1 MENFS
6 NKKLNVFSL
15 LSYEKFKI
23 AIGIFLGS
31 ICGLLSFVPYVVLY
45 KMIAALINN
54 QIDFKSVLPWALVM
68 IFSTILQNIL
78 MSITMIFT
86 HVAAYNIIHRLKM
99 EALEYLSKVSL
110 GFFNNKTSGEL
121 KAALFDDIEKLE
133 GFIAHNLI
141 EITQAVVITIISM
154 LIMFYINVFMALTML
169 LPVVVGVLLPTMMMK
184 KYPNLTKKYT
194 DTFSELLSSI
204 NEYINCMPIIKM
216 FGLTVEKFAKLSAAS
231 KSYTECLVE
240 MAKCSC
246 YPLAI
251 TIVILDSGI
260 LFTLPIGGFLYVN
273 GLISTEHLLIFML
286 LTMCFYRTFFNLFNI
301 AMGRIELNSGLVN
314 IKKLF
319 GIPVEVV
326 GKEQLKSK
334 NLDIQFNDVSFGYDD
349 ENVVLKNISMKIEP
363 KSFTAFVGASGAG
376 KTTAAS
382 LIGRYWNVDKG
393 EICIGGIPINEL
405 SEETLT
411 SAVSFVFQDTFLMED
426 TLFENIRMGSEANE
440 ESVKEAAKYAQIHD
454 FITTLPKGYDTKIG
468 EEGFKLS
475 GGQKQRLSIARAI
488 LKNAPIVIFDEATS
502 YSDIENEHKI
512 QTALKNLLKDKTVIM
527 IAHRLHT
534 ICDANKIIVFEKG
547 EIVEQ
552 GTHKRLL
559 EINGYYSKMW
569 ASYMKNYVE

>member
-6 NKKLNVFSL
+6 NKKLTVFSL

-426 TLFENIRMGSEANE
+426 TLFENIRMGSEADE

>member
-231 KSYTECLVE
+231 KNYTECLVE

-426 TLFENIRMGSEANE
+426 TLFENIRMGSEADE

-475 GGQKQRLSIARAI
+475 GGQKQRISIARAI

>member
-426 TLFENIRMGSEANE
+426 TLFENIRMGSEADE

-475 GGQKQRLSIARAI
+475 GGQKQRISIARAI

>member
-141 EITQAVVITIISM
+141 EITQAVVIPIISM

-231 KSYTECLVE
+231 KNYTECLVE

-426 TLFENIRMGSEANE
+426 TLFENIRMGSEADE

-547 EIVEQ
+547 EIVER

>member
-23 AIGIFLGS
+23 VIGIFLGS

-141 EITQAVVITIISM
+141 EITQAVVIPIISM

-426 TLFENIRMGSEANE
+426 TLFENIRMGSEADE

>member
-141 EITQAVVITIISM
+141 EITQAVVIPIISM

-231 KSYTECLVE
+231 KNYTECLVE

-376 KTTAAS
+376 KTTATS

-393 EICIGGIPINEL
+393 EICIGGIPINKL

-426 TLFENIRMGSEANE
+426 TLFENIRMGSEADE

-512 QTALKNLLKDKTVIM
+512 QTALKNLLKDKTGIM

>member
-141 EITQAVVITIISM
+141 EITQAVVIPIISM

-231 KSYTECLVE
+231 KNYTECLVE

-273 GLISTEHLLIFML
+273 GLISTEHLLVFML

-393 EICIGGIPINEL
+393 EICIGGIPINKL

-426 TLFENIRMGSEANE
+426 TLFENIRMGSEADE

>member
-141 EITQAVVITIISM
+141 EITQAVVIPIISM

-231 KSYTECLVE
+231 KNYTECLVE

-426 TLFENIRMGSEANE
+426 TLFENIRMGSEADE

-547 EIVEQ
+547 EIAEQ

>member
-45 KMIAALINN
+45 KMIAALVNN

-426 TLFENIRMGSEANE
+426 TLFENIRMGSEADE

-475 GGQKQRLSIARAI
+475 GGQKQRISIARAI

>member
-319 GIPVEVV
+319 GITVEVV

-426 TLFENIRMGSEANE
+426 TLFENIRMGSEADE

-475 GGQKQRLSIARAI
+475 GGQKQRISIARAI

>member
-141 EITQAVVITIISM
+141 EITQAVVIPIISM

-169 LPVVVGVLLPTMMMK
+169 LPVIVGVLLPTMMMK

-426 TLFENIRMGSEANE
+426 TLFENIRMGSEADE

>member
-54 QIDFKSVLPWALVM
+54 QIDFKSVLRWALVM

-141 EITQAVVITIISM
+141 EITQAVVIPIISM

-426 TLFENIRMGSEANE
+426 TLFENIRMGSEADE

>member
-301 AMGRIELNSGLVN
+301 VMGRIELNSGLVN

-411 SAVSFVFQDTFLMED
+411 STVSFVFQDTFLMED
-426 TLFENIRMGSEANE
+426 TLFENIRMGSEADE

>member
-141 EITQAVVITIISM
+141 EITQAVVIPIISM

-231 KSYTECLVE
+231 KNYTECLVE

-273 GLISTEHLLIFML
+273 GLISIEHLLIFML

-426 TLFENIRMGSEANE
+426 TLFENIRMGSEADE

>member
-363 KSFTAFVGASGAG
+363 KSFTAFIGASGAG

-426 TLFENIRMGSEANE
+426 TLFENIRMGSEADE

-475 GGQKQRLSIARAI
+475 GGQKQRISIARAI

>member
-23 AIGIFLGS
+23 TIGIFLGS

-110 GFFNNKTSGEL
+110 GFFNNKTSREL

-426 TLFENIRMGSEANE
+426 TLFENIRMGSEADE

-475 GGQKQRLSIARAI
+475 GGQKQRISIARAI

>member
-133 GFIAHNLI
+133 GVIAHNLI

-426 TLFENIRMGSEANE
+426 TLFENIRMGSEADE

-475 GGQKQRLSIARAI
+475 GGQKQRISIARAI

>member
-141 EITQAVVITIISM
+141 EITQAVVIPIISM

-231 KSYTECLVE
+231 KNYTECLVE

-393 EICIGGIPINEL
+393 EICIGGIPINKL

-426 TLFENIRMGSEANE
+426 TLFENIRMGSEADE

-559 EINGYYSKMW
+559 EINGDYSKMW

>member
-141 EITQAVVITIISM
+141 EITQAVVIPIISM

-231 KSYTECLVE
+231 KNYTECLVE

-314 IKKLF
+314 INKLF

-393 EICIGGIPINEL
+393 EICIGGIPINKL

-426 TLFENIRMGSEANE
+426 TLFENIRMGSEADE

>member
-141 EITQAVVITIISM
+141 EITQAVVIPIISM

-231 KSYTECLVE
+231 KNYTECLVE

-382 LIGRYWNVDKG
+382 LRGRYWNVEKG

-426 TLFENIRMGSEANE
+426 TLFENIRMGSEADE

>member
-121 KAALFDDIEKLE
+121 KAELFDDIEKLE

-141 EITQAVVITIISM
+141 EITQAVVIPIISM

-301 AMGRIELNSGLVN
+301 VMGRIELNSGLVN

-363 KSFTAFVGASGAG
+363 KSFTAFVGTSGAG

-426 TLFENIRMGSEANE
+426 TLFENIRMGSEADE

-552 GTHKRLL
+552 GTHKSLL

-569 ASYMKNYVE
+569 ASYMKDYVE

>member
-141 EITQAVVITIISM
+141 EITQAVVIPIISM

-231 KSYTECLVE
+231 KNYTECLVE

-393 EICIGGIPINEL
+393 EICIGGIPINKL

-426 TLFENIRMGSEANE
+426 TLFENIRMGSEADE

-454 FITTLPKGYDTKIG
+454 FITTLSKGYDTKIG

>member
-426 TLFENIRMGSEANE
+426 TLFENIRMGSAADE

-475 GGQKQRLSIARAI
+475 GGQKQRISIARAI

>member
-376 KTTAAS
+376 KTTAVS

-426 TLFENIRMGSEANE
+426 TLFENIRMGSEADE

-475 GGQKQRLSIARAI
+475 GGQKQRISIARAI

>member
-54 QIDFKSVLPWALVM
+54 QIDFKSVLLWALVM

-382 LIGRYWNVDKG
+382 LIGKYWNVDKG

-426 TLFENIRMGSEANE
+426 TLFENIRMGSEADE

>member
-23 AIGIFLGS
+23 AIGIFSGS

-426 TLFENIRMGSEANE
+426 TLFENIRMGSEADE

-475 GGQKQRLSIARAI
+475 GGQKQRISIARAI

>member
-141 EITQAVVITIISM
+141 EITQAVVIPIISM

-393 EICIGGIPINEL
+393 EICIGGIPINKL

-426 TLFENIRMGSEANE
+426 TLFENIRMGSEADE

-475 GGQKQRLSIARAI
+475 GGQKQRISIARAI

>member
-15 LSYEKFKI
+15 FSYEKFKI

-231 KSYTECLVE
+231 KNYTECLVE

-426 TLFENIRMGSEANE
+426 TLFENIRMGSEADE

>member
-141 EITQAVVITIISM
+141 EITQAVVIPIISM

-301 AMGRIELNSGLVN
+301 AMGRIELNSGLIN

-393 EICIGGIPINEL
+393 EICIGGIPINKL

-426 TLFENIRMGSEANE
+426 TLFENIRMGSEADE

>member
-6 NKKLNVFSL
+6 NKKLNVFLL

-426 TLFENIRMGSEANE
+426 TLFENIRMGSEADE

-475 GGQKQRLSIARAI
+475 GGQKQRISIARAI

>member
-141 EITQAVVITIISM
+141 EITQAVVIPIISM

-426 TLFENIRMGSEANE
+426 TLFENIRMGSEADE

-454 FITTLPKGYDTKIG
+454 FITTLPTFRWTKT
-468 EEGFKLS
+468 KT
-475 GGQKQRLSIARAI
+475 Q
-488 LKNAPIVIFDEATS
+488 
-502 YSDIENEHKI
+502 YSESNS
-512 QTALKNLLKDKTVIM
+512 
-527 IAHRLHT
+527 
-534 ICDANKIIVFEKG
+534 EK
-547 EIVEQ
+547 
-552 GTHKRLL
+552 RSDC
-559 EINGYYSKMW
+559 YF
-569 ASYMKNYVE
+569 

>member
-110 GFFNNKTSGEL
+110 GFFNNKTFGEL

-426 TLFENIRMGSEANE
+426 TLFENIRMGSEADE

-475 GGQKQRLSIARAI
+475 GGQKQRISIARAI

-502 YSDIENEHKI
+502 YSDIENEHNI

>member
-273 GLISTEHLLIFML
+273 GVISTEHLLIFML

-426 TLFENIRMGSEANE
+426 TLFENIRMGSEADE

-475 GGQKQRLSIARAI
+475 GGQKQRISIARAI

>member
-141 EITQAVVITIISM
+141 EITQAVVIPIISM

-393 EICIGGIPINEL
+393 EICIGGIPINKL

-426 TLFENIRMGSEANE
+426 TLFENIRMGSEADE

-454 FITTLPKGYDTKIG
+454 FITTLRKGYDNKIG

>member
-23 AIGIFLGS
+23 AIGIFLGL

-54 QIDFKSVLPWALVM
+54 QIDFKSVFPWALVM

-78 MSITMIFT
+78 MSITMIFI

-121 KAALFDDIEKLE
+121 KAVLFDDIEKLE

-141 EITQAVVITIISM
+141 EITQAVVIPIISM

-273 GLISTEHLLIFML
+273 GLISTDHLLIFML

-314 IKKLF
+314 IKKVF

-393 EICIGGIPINEL
+393 EICIGGIPIKEL

-426 TLFENIRMGSEANE
+426 TLFENIRMGSEADE

-454 FITTLPKGYDTKIG
+454 LITTLPKGYDTKIG

-552 GTHKRLL
+552 GTHKSLL

-569 ASYMKNYVE
+569 ASYMKDYVE

>member
-426 TLFENIRMGSEANE
+426 TLFENIRMGSEADE

-454 FITTLPKGYDTKIG
+454 FITTLPTGYDTKIG

-475 GGQKQRLSIARAI
+475 GGQKQRISIARAI

>member
-194 DTFSELLSSI
+194 DTFSELLSST

-426 TLFENIRMGSEANE
+426 TLFENIRMGSEADE

-475 GGQKQRLSIARAI
+475 GGQKQRISIARAI

>member
-231 KSYTECLVE
+231 KNYTECLVE

-426 TLFENIRMGSEANE
+426 TLFENIRMGSEADE